1 MIKFDRA
8 PDVSVGIVTA
18 GEIRLELNGQYHDD
32 RNDIS
37 LNGEVTLR
45 LENGRMLIRGDC
57 TSFIADK
64 EIWLRPVNED
74 NTFKLFQ
81 VPIGIGFH
89 WEKYEEQ
96 VFRGSLRLLL
106 NSSGL
111 TVINVLPVEDYLISV
126 ISSEM
131 NALSSG
137 QLLRAHAV
145 ISRGWLLAQIEKG
158 KTLKRKGDKYES
170 FFENEKERTKWY
182 DREDHSEFDVCA
194 DDHCQRYQGITRAAK
209 PEVESAVRD
218 TEGQVLLSGDILC
231 DTRFSKCCG
240 GITEKFENVWE
251 PIAHPYLQRVYD
263 NDENS
268 AGIAGDLDRE
278 ENAREWILSDPQAF
292 CNTSDK
298 KVLTQVLNDYD
309 RTTHDFF
316 RWTVKNT
323 GIELGKLI
331 KNKTGLEFGRVI
343 DLVPVERG
351 TSGRLIKLKII
362 GTERTMTIG
371 KELEIRK
378 ALSPTHLYSSA
389 FVVDKK
395 DNDGDVEFVLHGAG
409 WGHGV
414 GLCQIG
420 AAVMGEK
427 GYGYRDIL
435 LHYFR
440 GAELHKI
447 Y

>member
-1 MIKFDRA
+1 MIKYDRA
-8 PDVSVGIVTA
+8 PDVSVGILTA
-18 GEIRLELNGQYHDD
+18 DEIRLELYGHYHDD
-32 RNDIS
+32 RNDMS
-37 LNGEVTLR
+37 LIGEVTLR
-45 LENGRMLIRGDC
+45 LESGRMLIRGDC
-57 TSFIADK
+57 TSFVADK
-64 EIWLRPVNED
+64 EIWLQPENEG
-74 NTFKLFQ
+74 NTFKLFK

-89 WEKYEEQ
+89 WEKSEEQ
-96 VFRGSLRLLL
+96 VFRGGLKVLV

-111 TVINVLPVEDYLISV
+111 TVVNVLPVEDYLISV

-158 KTLKRKGDKYES
+158 KTIRTKGDRYES
-170 FFENEKERTKWY
+170 FFEDENERTKWY
-182 DREDHSEFDVCA
+182 DREDHTEFDVCA

-209 PEVESAVRD
+209 PEVESAVRE
-218 TEGQVLLSGDILC
+218 TEGQVLLSGDFLC

-251 PIAHPYLQRVYD
+251 PIVHPYLQRVYD
-263 NDENS
+263 YEENS
-268 AGIAGDLDRE
+268 ADIAGDLAHE
-278 ENAREWILSDPQAF
+278 ENAREWILSDQPAF
-292 CNTSDK
+292 CNTSDR
-298 KVLTQVLNDYD
+298 KVLSQVLNDYD
-309 RTTHDFF
+309 QTTHDFF
-316 RWTVKNT
+316 RWTVTSN
-323 GIELGKLI
+323 GSELGQLI
-331 KNKTGLEFGRVI
+331 KTKTGLDFGKVL

-395 DNDGDVEFVLHGAG
+395 DNNGDVEFILHGAG

-427 GYGYRDIL
+427 GYGYKEIL
-435 LHYFR
+435 LHFFL
-440 GAELHKI
+440 GAELQKI